1 MADSD
6 RGERKTAIKT
16 PELQA
21 PSPLT
26 GKQLPAGA
34 HAGNSG
40 GKPGRSGRKPAEYHQ
55 FLRDAL
61 SSDKAKQQIEE
72 VLEDKNH
79 PAFASLVGK
88 IIPHAHG
95 QATQKIEIGGKLL
108 LDDITGLRGT
118 NSLPGEE
125 LTDYEVLPASD
136 QDEPDE
142 KG

>member
-1 MADSD
+1 MTDSD

-40 GKPGRSGRKPAEYHQ
+40 GKPGRSGRKPAEYRQ
-55 FLRDAL
+55 FLQDVL
-61 SSDKAKQQIEE
+61 SSDKAREALRL

-79 PAFASLVGK
+79 PAFASLLGK
-88 IIPHAHG
+88 IIAHAHG
-95 QATQKIEIGGKLL
+95 LPTQTVEIGSRVLI
-108 LDDITGLRGT
+108 DDIEDLLGT
-118 NSLPGEE
+118 
-125 LTDYEVLPASD
+125 DA
-136 QDEPDE
+136 EPTEPND
-142 KG
+142 